1 LNLKERIDILTAYG
15 DYGRNKNRFNIP
27 EIFENVIRDLLVEG
41 VKWEK
46 KVFNKKA
53 REIEKNI
60 VIIDTGEK
68 VEAKQFFELKM
79 NKKIEGI
86 IPPFN
91 KLEEKCVYCPSQLN
105 FPAADI
111 IYKEGK
117 ELYLIQITIQVKLK
131 KDIKRGAL
139 NDLFKILE
147 ITSKNKPDIIHFI
160 LCPLPSLKKKLS
172 N

>member
-1 LNLKERIDILTAYG
+1 
-15 DYGRNKNRFNIP
+15 
-27 EIFENVIRDLLVEG
+27 
-41 VKWEK
+41 
-46 KVFNKKA
+46 
-53 REIEKNI
+53 
-60 VIIDTGEK
+60 
-68 VEAKQFFELKM
+68 M

-160 LCPLPSLKKKLS
+160 LCPLPSLKKNYRINFVEDEISVIDYDWDETILIIPKDYK
-172 N
+172 NEP